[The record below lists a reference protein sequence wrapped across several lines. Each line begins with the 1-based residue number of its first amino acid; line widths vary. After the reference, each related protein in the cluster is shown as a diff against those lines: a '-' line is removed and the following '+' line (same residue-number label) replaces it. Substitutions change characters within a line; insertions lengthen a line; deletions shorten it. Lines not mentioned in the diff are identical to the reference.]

1 MLHFRFLFLALLI
14 SIAQDTLA
22 RSADELLIVD
32 CMLPGQIRK
41 LGQRITYLTARQ
53 AIKTSAQDCEIRG
66 GEYVAYDRA
75 NYATA
80 LKVWLPL
87 AEGGDPQAQTYVG
100 EIYEK
105 GLGTSPDY
113 AQAATWYRKAADQ
126 GYTRAQINLGYLYEK
141 GLGVPKDPATALN
154 WYRKSSGASVEV
166 SLDSGEIQALKQE
179 LSERKRAEEALRKEL
194 EEARRQMEKAQ
205 QELRR
210 LKNKTEAEQL
220 QLEGARKALE
230 QQKQQA
236 AVTGDQKRIQRLE
249 SQLEQRE
256 EALKREQAQ
265 VERLTAEAQS
275 HQTKIAALEKQKKQP
290 LSSSPQQVSMAG
302 PTIEIIE
309 PPVSLTRSTIPRI
322 KTRGGIERPIIGKVS
337 APSGLLSV
345 TVNEREEDLDNKGL
359 FRVKVPVMR
368 GDTTVRVVAVDR
380 QGKRASTEFVLI
392 PEQPSTAVADAE
404 EPPAPESSGPLL
416 LPPQEFGPYYALV
429 IGNNNYTRLPKLDMA
444 VNDAT
449 AVADILNKR
458 YGFKTTLLLNANRYQ
473 ILSALS
479 TLRGQLTEKDNLLI
493 YYAGHGE
500 LDKVNQRGHWLPLD
514 AEPNSPANWI
524 SNIEVT
530 DTLNV
535 MSAKH
540 VLVIADSC
548 YSGALTRS
556 AVTRLEAG
564 MSRDAK
570 INWFRTMTKKRSRT
584 VLTSGG
590 LEPVLD
596 AGGGNHSVFAKSL
609 LDVLKTNSEILEGGR
624 LHREVAARVAY
635 AAGRLQVEQV
645 PEYAPIKYAGHDFG
659 DFFFVPVKTYV
670 SLLSETD

>member
-1 MLHFRFLFLALLI
+1 
-14 SIAQDTLA
+14 
-22 RSADELLIVD
+22 
-32 CMLPGQIRK
+32 
-41 LGQRITYLTARQ
+41 
-53 AIKTSAQDCEIRG
+53 
-66 GEYVAYDRA
+66 
-75 NYATA
+75 
-80 LKVWLPL
+80 
-87 AEGGDPQAQTYVG
+87 
-100 EIYEK
+100 
-105 GLGTSPDY
+105 
-113 AQAATWYRKAADQ
+113 
-126 GYTRAQINLGYLYEK
+126 
-141 GLGVPKDPATALN
+141 
-154 WYRKSSGASVEV
+154 
-166 SLDSGEIQALKQE
+166 
-179 LSERKRAEEALRKEL
+179 
-194 EEARRQMEKAQ
+194 
-205 QELRR
+205 
-210 LKNKTEAEQL
+210 
-220 QLEGARKALE
+220 
-230 QQKQQA
+230 
-236 AVTGDQKRIQRLE
+236 
-249 SQLEQRE
+249 
-256 EALKREQAQ
+256 
-265 VERLTAEAQS
+265 
-275 HQTKIAALEKQKKQP
+275 
-290 LSSSPQQVSMAG
+290 
-302 PTIEIIE
+302 
-309 PPVSLTRSTIPRI
+309 
-322 KTRGGIERPIIGKVS
+322 
-337 APSGLLSV
+337 
-345 TVNEREEDLDNKGL
+345 VNEREEDLDNKGL

-392 PEQPSTAVADAE
+392 PEQPSTAVAGAE
-404 EPPAPESSGPLL
+404 ESPTPESSGPLL

-479 TLRGQLTEKDNLLI
+479 TLREQLGEKDNLLI

-500 LDKVNQRGHWLPLD
+500 LDKVNQRGHWLPVD

-556 AVTRLEAG
+556 SVTRLEAG
-564 MSRDAK
+564 MSRGAK
-570 INWFRTMTKKRSRT
+570 VNWFKTMTKKCSRM

-596 AGGGNHSVFAKSL
+596 AGGGNHSVFAKAVL
-609 LDVLKTNSEILEGGR
+609 EVLKANSEILEGGR
-624 LHREVAARVAY
+624 FHREVAARVAY

-670 SLLSETD
+670 SLLSEAD